1 MDDSSSEEEDLP
13 IRFTKQK
20 AVKKKFPEKK
30 QPPLISFND
39 QVITLTFVLSLYLI
53 AKRVIIMLITFSTLN
68 EELCNGFTALC
79 SLLFAISAI
88 VYVRDKS
95 NIINR
100 SNDNDNED
108 WPPEEL
114 VFEYTLEHAKGEEY
128 VPEDVMYAR
137 FHSDIIETV
146 WMDDS
151 TFKDNEKLEM
161 VILNEGLRNI
171 GDGMFEGCESLQKIK
186 FPSTLVEVCED
197 AFRDCGLKK
206 VELNDGLEVIGS
218 DAFVNCKSLKSIE
231 FPSTV
236 RRIGESAFYDCSSLK
251 KIVLNEGLRKVEDGV
266 FRGCISLESI
276 KFPSTIRYIGAHA
289 FDHLSPVRRSDL
301 KEVVFNDGLL
311 RIEERAFNECRSLLQ
326 VEVPSSVKYLGE
338 RAFYGC
344 KKLRKVVLNEVN
356 TIDNEAFS
364 DCRDLKEVLFKE
376 GLQGV
381 GKASFSW
388 CTSLERISFP
398 SSLEKVGEKVFKD
411 CKNLKEVT
419 FSNGCNLKRV
429 GKNAFRNC
437 ESLERISITFPR
449 LQYLIQVGHANINHE
464 IITFLICNVLQN
476 NNIGLTT
483 YLAERIPQRY

>member
-1 MDDSSSEEEDLP
+1 M
-13 IRFTKQK
+13 
-20 AVKKKFPEKK
+20 
-30 QPPLISFND
+30 
-39 QVITLTFVLSLYLI
+39 
-53 AKRVIIMLITFSTLN
+53 
-68 EELCNGFTALC
+68 C
-79 SLLFAISAI
+79 SLLFAISTI

-100 SNDNDNED
+100 SNDED

-114 VFEYTLEHAKGEEY
+114 VFEYTLEHAEGDKSI
-128 VPEDVMYAR
+128 PEDVMYVR
-137 FHSDIIETV
+137 FHSDIIGSG
-146 WMDDS
+146 WMDYA
-151 TFKDNEKLEM
+151 FQDNEHLKM
-161 VILNEGLRNI
+161 VVLNEGLRNI
-171 GDGMFEGCESLQKIK
+171 GDGMFEGCESLQKMK
-186 FPSTLVEVCED
+186 FPSTLIDVNDD
-197 AFRDCGLKK
+197 AFCNSGLVK
-206 VELNDGLEVIGS
+206 VELNDGLEVIHPG
-218 DAFVNCKSLKSIE
+218 AFVDCKSLKSIE

-236 RRIGESAFYDCSSLK
+236 RRIGENAFYDCSSLK
-251 KIVLNEGLRKVEDGV
+251 KIVLNEGLKKVEDCV
-266 FRGCISLESI
+266 FKGCISLESI

-289 FDHLSPVRRSDL
+289 FDHLTPVRRSDL

-311 RIEERAFNECRSLLQ
+311 RIGERAFNECRSLVCIVL
-326 VEVPSSVKYLGE
+326 PSSVKYLGE

-344 KKLRKVVLNEVN
+344 KKLRKVVINEVN

-388 CTSLERISFP
+388 CTSLERINFP

-437 ESLERISITFPR
+437 ESLDRISITFPR
-449 LQYLIQVGHANINHE
+449 LQYIIKAGHNITNEISEIADIQCVTKQQHWEVLITGGRWNEGLRKVGKINKLIKRYEIKETTVLIELAFWKGDRWNKQVMTLQIVVHIVLG
-464 IITFLICNVLQN
+464 FLNQYRN
-476 NNIGLTT
+476 
-483 YLAERIPQRY
+483 